1 MNDAITARG
10 CLITV
15 EGIDGAGKSTQVER
29 LTALLIA
36 HGHHLVSTREPGATA
51 LGREL
56 RRMVLGRE
64 LALTA
69 DAELFLFLADRA
81 EHVVTVIAPALHQGA
96 IVLCDRFSDST
107 IAYQGYGRQG
117 DLERVRRWDAESR
130 GGLEADLTLLLDC
143 PIELG
148 AERRHRATDRYQVLD
163 RGFHQRVRQGFL
175 DQAAAA
181 PTRVH
186 RIDSS
191 RDLAVVSAE
200 VASVTLGWLAAHGFA
215 PTTQPASA

>member
-1 MNDAITARG
+1 VNDATTAPG

-29 LTALLIA
+29 LAALLIA
-36 HGHHLVSTREPGATA
+36 QGHRLVSTREPGGTI

-56 RRMVLGRE
+56 RRMILGRE
-64 LALTA
+64 LTLTA
-69 DAELFLFLADRA
+69 EAELLLFLADRV
-81 EHVVTVIAPALHQGA
+81 EHVATVITPALRAGA

-117 DLERVRRWDAESR
+117 DLTRVRRWDTESR
-130 GGLEADLTLLLDC
+130 GGLAADLTLLLDC
-143 PIELG
+143 PVELG
-148 AERRHRATDRYQVLD
+148 AERRHRETDRYQVLD
-163 RGFHQRVRQGFL
+163 RDFHQRVRQGFL

-181 PTRVH
+181 PTRVQ

-191 RDLAVVSAE
+191 RDLAAVSAE

-215 PTTQPASA
+215 SMTRPASV

>member
-1 MNDAITARG
+1 MNDATRTPG

-29 LTALLIA
+29 LAALLIA
-36 HGHHLVSTREPGATA
+36 AGHRLISTREPGATA

-64 LALTA
+64 LALSA

-81 EHVVTVIAPALHQGA
+81 EHVASVIRPALRKGA
-96 IVLCDRFSDST
+96 IVLCDRFLDST
-107 IAYQGYGRQG
+107 IAYQGYGRQQ
-117 DLERVRRWDAESR
+117 DLERIQRWDAESR
-130 GGLEADLTLLLDC
+130 DGLEPDLTLLLDC
-143 PIELG
+143 PVELG
-148 AERRHRATDRYQVLD
+148 AERRRRETDRYQVLNRD
-163 RGFHQRVRQGFL
+163 FHQRVRQGFL
-175 DQAAAA
+175 DRAAADPA
-181 PTRVH
+181 RIH

-191 RDLAVVSAE
+191 RDLATVSTE

-215 PTTQPASA
+215 KRSAIA